1 MKRKIS
7 IYFGLVL
14 VLALSMGLTMSLLN
28 QNAGPDTAEAVAVG
42 PFAGFGFGV
51 KLTNTLQSFDQDG
64 DFLIANTT
72 EGDHEEQT
80 SGYDFTI
87 RSSGNLEGAA
97 AFDADEI
104 TITFQCDVDPD
115 LAVAC
120 DLTAGTSEAV
130 DLSALIGQAVLVGDE
145 NLVATDDIV
154 ADDIVADA
162 QGNPTLLLRLGADM
176 DADDP
181 DGASDNIIEAGE
193 NINIVI
199 PDLVQNPSKA
209 SENYGLEVE
218 VNGDGSVVSGKY
230 SFGPRVILSP
240 EDPGSSTRVTLDF
253 FAMNDLVA
261 NDGQLRFQFDKK
273 WKDIPSSMS
282 ANRITIRADRVLGT
296 GTDLCQPIGSSACSN
311 NQVVNPFEDPTFDI
325 VGDESQDTEITVRI
339 GDMDPSTSD
348 TTGVG
353 NQSIAEGA
361 LVSLSF
367 SNGAGI
373 NVPSEAANEVGSQGP
388 KTVEIDVYHS
398 IADGTFRVVGE
409 AEPRTQRILEID
421 SKDGT
426 LGSTHTLVGKGFK
439 GKQSVTIFV
448 DSNSDGEKDP
458 GESDLVTDVKVGG
471 DNTFTAVFTVTS
483 AILAGGRN
491 RIQVADGLG
500 NGACRFVSGSAGRCT
515 GLDNAAEFAL
525 KGRVEV
531 SPSTAARGDTITI
544 TLEDWPDEGG
554 TVLAASIGGATMD
567 IPVIRPL
574 IRNNEV
580 TFKTTVPNDAP
591 LGDAVLLVVTTDADE
606 DTDFTVMGA
615 TLNLALTEAVPNQSL
630 TFNGTGFTDTGR
642 VVVCERNITI
652 ADNREV
658 VFDPDETT
666 RVLAVPVG
674 SCDAGQRVI
683 DVTSGGTFV
692 ATVTIPVNS
701 QTLRDGVAHEV
712 KVIDSAG
719 REGTESLLF
728 PARSMTVT
736 PVECGTRCLIEVTG
750 VGFPADNDDGAS
762 VDIRVEYDCGIGC
775 SDSESVDTDTSGRF
789 MAQLEV
795 PSRAP
800 IPSDNTVTAIITTSG
815 SPNSADDGVQTPRPT
830 VKHFI
835 PEAQVELT
843 VAKGP
848 SGTMVDV
855 TGSFFSAFTS
865 VERIEFGGLNA
876 LGSRSPNTDS
886 SGGFSVEGLTVPD
899 LDEGIH
905 SVIVRVGTD
914 DREVTANTVYEITS
928 RGLMGVPTTAAE
940 AMAPLTDDNLLERA
954 FFFDNS
960 TKVWSFYDPRP
971 EFVDANTIDEFSSGG
986 VYWVKVTADTEPIL
1000 NGQTRNLVCV
1010 NVGTPEEDCWS
1021 LLVW

>member
-7 IYFGLVL
+7 IYFGLAL

-28 QNAGPDTAEAVAVG
+28 QNAGPDTAEAGALN
-42 PFAGFGFGV
+42 PFTGFGFGV

-64 DFLIANTT
+64 DDTIANADAAAN
-72 EGDHEEQT
+72 EVQT

-87 RSSGNLEGAA
+87 KSDLALEGNTT
-97 AFDADEI
+97 FETGTI
-104 TITFQCDVDPD
+104 TITFRCDVTDRD
-115 LAVAC
+115 AAC
-120 DLTAGTSEAV
+120 DKVAGNSEAV
-130 DLSALIGQAVLVGDE
+130 DLSALNGERVQVGDE
-145 NLVATDDIV
+145 NLVDTDIV
-154 ADDIVADA
+154 LAKDIGTDE
-162 QGNPTLLLRLGADM
+162 QGNPTLTLRLGAGM
-176 DADDP
+176 DADGGND
-181 DGASDNIIEAGE
+181 SDNIIEAGE

-199 PDLVQNPSKA
+199 PEGFVQNPSTD
-209 SENYGLEVE
+209 SENYGLQVE
-218 VNGDGSVVSGKY
+218 MNNDEGAIESAKY
-230 SFGPRVILSP
+230 SFGPRVSLSP
-240 EDPGSSTRVTLDF
+240 EDPGSSTRVTFDF
-253 FAMNDLVA
+253 FVSNMLVA
-261 NDGQLRFQFDKK
+261 NDGQLRFQFDKE
-273 WKDIPSSMS
+273 WKNIPSDMS
-282 ANRITIRADRVLGT
+282 ANRITMRADRVLGT
-296 GTDLCQPIGSSACSN
+296 DLTLCDAASSAPCSN
-311 NQVVNPFEDPTFDI
+311 NQVVNPFEDPTFDV
-325 VGDESQDTEITVRI
+325 VGSENRDTEITVRI

-353 NQSIAEGA
+353 NQGIAEGA

-367 SNGAGI
+367 SNRAGI
-373 NVPSEAANEVGSQGP
+373 NVPSEAENEYGRQGS
-388 KTVEIDVYHS
+388 KTDEIDVFHTN
-398 IADGTFRVVGE
+398 AGGTFIKVGE
-409 AEPRTQRILEID
+409 AEPRPPRVLELD
-421 SKDGT
+421 NNDGT
-426 LGSTHTLVGKGFK
+426 LGSMHTLVGKGFK
-439 GKQSVTIFV
+439 GGQSVTIFV

-458 GESDLVTDVKVGG
+458 GESDLLTGVPVEG
-471 DNTFTAVFTVTS
+471 DDTFTAKFTVTS
-483 AILAGGRN
+483 AILAGGKN
-491 RIQVADGLG
+491 WIQVEDGEG
-500 NGACRFVSGSAGRCT
+500 NGACRFVPGSAGRCT
-515 GLDNAAEFAL
+515 GLDNAAEFEL

-544 TLEDWPDEGG
+544 TLEDWSDEGG
-554 TVLAASIGGATMD
+554 TLLSASIGGAAID
-567 IPVIRPL
+567 IPANTPVVSGNAL
-574 IRNNEV
+574 

-591 LGDAVLLVVTTDADE
+591 LGNGVLLVVTTDTDE
-606 DTDFTVMGA
+606 NTDFTVTGA

-630 TFNGTGFTDTGR
+630 TFNGTGFTDTGT

-652 ADNREV
+652 ADNREI

-666 RVLAVPVG
+666 RTLAAKLG
-674 SCDAGQRVI
+674 SCERGDTVI

-736 PVECGTRCLIEVTG
+736 PLECGTRCVIEVTG
-750 VGFPADNDDGAS
+750 TGFPADNDDGAS
-762 VDIRVEYDCGIGC
+762 VDISVEYDCGVRC
-775 SDSESVDTDTSGRF
+775 SNSESVDPDTAGRF
-789 MAQLEV
+789 IAQLEV

-800 IPSDNTVTAIITTSG
+800 IPSDNTITAIITTSG
-815 SPNSADDGVQTPRPT
+815 SPDRADDGVQTPRPT

-843 VAKGP
+843 VARGP
-848 SGTMVDV
+848 SGTIVDV

-876 LGSRSPNTDS
+876 LGGHSPNTDS

-914 DREVTANTVYEITS
+914 DREVTANTVYEVTS
-928 RGLMGVPTTAAE
+928 RGLIGVPSTAAE
-940 AMAPLTDDNLLERA
+940 ALAPLTDDNLLERA

-971 EFVDANTIDEFSSGG
+971 EFVDANTIDEFFSGG

-1000 NGQTRNLVCV
+1000 NGQTRNLICV
-1010 NVGTPEEDCWS
+1010 NAGTPEEDCWS